1 MDFMTITG
9 LLVGGL
15 AVYYALA
22 VGGIGDLIFNLPAAV
37 LVFGGTLGATMVTYP
52 WSIFSRVP
60 KAVGLMLFPPKRLSP
75 EHYITLLVQLSERA
89 KKSGI
94 DSLQDDIPKIQDP
107 FLVDGLQMLLDGLD
121 ANMVRENLDKE
132 IVFLRRRHS
141 QLTSVFRSMGTYA
154 PIFGLLG
161 TLIGV
166 VQVLQNLTDPTSIGA
181 AMAVAVVTTFYG
193 IFSTNFFYLPTAG
206 KLDSLTEQEVL
217 LKEVAIEGILSIQK
231 GDIPMIVSRKLHAYL
246 AYKIRQFHRKKG
258 TK

>member
-1 MDFMTITG
+1 MDIMTILG
-9 LLVGGL
+9 LIIGAS
-15 AVYYALA
+15 AVYYVMY
-22 VGGIGDLIFNLPAAV
+22 VGGIEKLLLNLPSAI
-37 LVFGGTLGATMVTYP
+37 LVFGGTFGATMVTYP
-52 WSIFSRVP
+52 FSILAKVP
-60 KAVGLMLFPPKRLSP
+60 KVIFLMLFPPRRLSP
-75 EHYITLLVQLSERA
+75 QHYISLLVQLAEKA

-94 DSLQDDIPKIQDP
+94 DSLQEDLPKIKDH
-107 FLVDGLQMLLDGLD
+107 FLVDGLQMVLDGLD
-121 ANMVRENLDKE
+121 PELVRENLEKE

-141 QLTSVFRSMGTYA
+141 QVTSVFRSMGTYA

-166 VQVLQNLTDPTSIGA
+166 VQVLQNLTDPTTIGS

-193 IFSTNFFYLPTAG
+193 IFSTNFLYLPTAG
-206 KLDSLTEQEVL
+206 KLDALTEQEVL

-246 AYKIRQFHRKKG
+246 AFKLRQIRREK